1 MMDSKPEPTLETITK
16 AEDRRNGDLRAGV
29 LQSLLNVLV
38 VLGTV
43 ALIYNIAILLPQ
55 RDWIS
60 VSLYGAIFIGLMVAT
75 FGRFLAYS
83 TRVTILGAVIFL
95 LGGYLFVMFGLGRNG
110 IAFLLGFVFVNAIL
124 LNRRSGIIAILVSAL
139 FIGLVGAGYQLN
151 YLTTLATDQTVIGTI
166 TQWVNTVISVSL
178 IGGMMVAAGSSVIN
192 RLEQAIIHQQRLASE
207 LETERQGLEL
217 TVAQRTQDLH
227 RRATQLEAASHVARS
242 ISSFDDLDS
251 LLNDTIELIRQQFG
265 FYHAGLFLVD
275 EAREFAVLKAATG
288 EVGQR
293 MLERNHRLKIGEE
306 GIVGYAIAKN
316 EPRIAMDVG
325 EDAVHFKNPDLP
337 NTRSELALPLRS
349 GSKIIGALDVQ
360 SENEAAFG
368 NDDIRVLNTIADEL
382 ALAIDKVNLLTQ
394 LKNSL
399 EEVEASYQ
407 QYTRKAWNAHL
418 RTAKR
423 NYAFR
428 YHRQHIEVVDEGY
441 VEVEKALKS
450 NRAVVTTQRI
460 GEKAAQTLIALPI
473 KLRGEPL
480 GVINL
485 RFEASHVP
493 QDTVDLLEN
502 TANRLALALE
512 NARLLEE
519 LQQRAERERQIGTI
533 VSKVRSRA
541 DIDSILR
548 TTAEELGRSLGVA
561 EVLVQLNEQ

>member
-1 MMDSKPEPTLETITK
+1 MMDSKKEPTQNTKIDLETQSSK
-16 AEDRRNGDLRAGV
+16 ELRAGV

-38 VLGTV
+38 VLGTIS
-43 ALIYNIAILLPQ
+43 LIYNLAILLPKG
-55 RDWIS
+55 DWFAIS
-60 VSLYGAIFIGLMVAT
+60 VYGVIFFGLMIAT
-75 FGRFLAYS
+75 FGRTLSY
-83 TRVTILGAVIFL
+83 TLRVTITGAVIFL
-95 LGGYLFVMFGLGRNG
+95 LGAYTFVMFGLGKNG
-110 IAFLLGFVFVNAIL
+110 AVFLLAFTFVNAIL
-124 LNRRSGIIAILVSAL
+124 LSRRAGVHSLLLNAA
-139 FIGLVGAGYQLN
+139 FIGLVGAGYLMN
-151 YLTTLATDQTVIGTI
+151 YLTILATEQTVIGTPS
-166 TQWVNTVISVSL
+166 QWVNTTISVSL
-178 IGGMMVAAGSSVIN
+178 VGGMMIAAGSSVIN
-192 RLEQAIIHQQRLASE
+192 KLEKAILHQQQLASQ
-207 LETERQGLEL
+207 LEVERQNLEI
-217 TVAQRTQDLH
+217 TVADRTQDLH
-227 RRATQLEAASHVARS
+227 RRATQLEAASQVARS
-242 ISSFDDLDS
+242 ISTFDDLDS

-293 MLERNHRLKIGEE
+293 MLARNHRLKIGEE

-325 EDAVHFKNPDLP
+325 KDAVHFKNPDLP

-349 GSKIIGALDVQ
+349 GGKVIGALNVQ
-360 SENEAAFG
+360 SEKEAAFS
-368 NDDIRVLNTIADEL
+368 NDDVRILTTIADQL

-394 LKNSL
+394 LKTSL
-399 EEVEASYQ
+399 EEIEASYK
-407 QYTRKAWNAHL
+407 QYTRKAWHSHL
-418 RTAKR
+418 RSAKR

-441 VEVEKALKS
+441 VEIDNALKS
-450 NRAVVTTQRI
+450 NHAVVTAQKS
-460 GEKAAQTLIALPI
+460 GEKAQTLVAVPI

-561 EVLVQLNEQ
+561 EVLVQLNEK

>member
-1 MMDSKPEPTLETITK
+1 MMDSKPEPTQKTSLEGSLGG
-16 AEDRRNGDLRAGV
+16 ELRTGV
-29 LQSLLNVLV
+29 LQSLLNVLLI
-38 VLGTV
+38 LGTI

-55 RDWIS
+55 REWITI
-60 VSLYGAIFIGLMVAT
+60 SLYGAIFLGLLIAT
-75 FGRFLAYS
+75 FAKFLPYS
-83 TRVTILGAVIFL
+83 LRVTLLGGVIFL
-95 LGGYLFVMFGLGRNG
+95 LGGYTFIMFGLSRNG
-110 IAFLLGFVFVNAIL
+110 IAFLLAFVFVNAIL
-124 LNRRSGIIAILVSAL
+124 LSRRAGIIAIVVNSI
-139 FIGLVGAGYQLN
+139 FIGLVGAGYQMD
-151 YLTTLATDQTVIGTI
+151 YLTTLATSQTVIGT
-166 TQWVNTVISVSL
+166 TSQWVNTVITTSL
-178 IGGMMVAAGSSVIN
+178 IGGMMVAAGSSVI
-192 RLEQAIIHQQRLASE
+192 RTLEQAIFHQQHLSAE
-207 LETERQGLEL
+207 LEKERQNLEN
-217 TVAQRTQDLH
+217 TVNQRTQDLN
-227 RRATQLEAASHVARS
+227 RRAKQLEAASQVARS
-242 ISSFDDLDS
+242 ISTFNDLDS

-265 FYHAGLFLVD
+265 FYHAGLFLTD
-275 EAREFAVLKAATG
+275 DAKEYAVLKAATG
-288 EVGQR
+288 EAGQR
-293 MLERNHRLKIGEE
+293 MLERKHRLKVGEE
-306 GIVGYAIAKN
+306 GIVGYAVSKN

-349 GSKIIGALDVQ
+349 GGKVIGALDVQ

-368 NDDIRVLNTIADEL
+368 NDDIRILTTIADEL

-394 LKNSL
+394 LQNSL
-399 EEVEASYQ
+399 AEIEASYQ
-407 QYTRKAWNAHL
+407 QYTRKAWHSHL
-418 RTAKR
+418 RSAKR

-428 YHRQHIEVVDEGY
+428 FHRQHIEVVDDGY
-441 VEVEKALKS
+441 VEIDQVLKS
-450 NRAVVTTQRI
+450 NRAVVTSQI
-460 GEKAAQTLIALPI
+460 AEDKSAQTLVAVPI

-561 EVLVQLNEQ
+561 EVLVQLNDK

>member
-1 MMDSKPEPTLETITK
+1 MMDPKTEPTQNTNIDFE
-16 AEDRRNGDLRAGV
+16 AQSSRELRAGV

-38 VLGTV
+38 VLGTIS
-43 ALIYNIAILLPQ
+43 LIYNIAILLPKG
-55 RDWIS
+55 DWFTIS
-60 VSLYGAIFIGLMVAT
+60 VYGAIFLGLMIAT
-75 FGRFLAYS
+75 FGKFLSYPL
-83 TRVTILGAVIFL
+83 RVTITGAVIFL
-95 LGGYLFVMFGLGRNG
+95 LGAYTFVMFGLGKNG
-110 IAFLLGFVFVNAIL
+110 AVFLLAFTFVNAIL
-124 LNRRSGIIAILVSAL
+124 LSRRAGVHSLLLNAV
-139 FIGLVGAGYQLN
+139 FIGLVGVGYQMN
-151 YLTTLATDQTVIGTI
+151 YLAILATEQTVIGTPS
-166 TQWVNTVISVSL
+166 QWVNTAISVSL
-178 IGGMMVAAGSSVIN
+178 VGGMMIAAGSSVIN
-192 RLEQAIIHQQRLASE
+192 KLEKAILHQQQLASQ
-207 LETERQGLEL
+207 LEVERQNLEI
-217 TVAQRTQDLH
+217 TVADRTEDLH
-227 RRATQLEAASHVARS
+227 RRATQLEAASQVARS
-242 ISSFDDLDS
+242 ISTFDDLDS

-293 MLERNHRLKIGEE
+293 MLARNHRLKIGEE

-325 EDAVHFKNPDLP
+325 KDAVHFKNPDLP

-349 GSKIIGALDVQ
+349 GGKVIGALNVQ
-360 SENEAAFG
+360 SEKEAAFG
-368 NDDIRVLNTIADEL
+368 NDDVRILTTIADQL

-394 LKNSL
+394 LKTSL
-399 EEVEASYQ
+399 EEIEASYK
-407 QYTRKAWNAHL
+407 QYTRKAWHTHL
-418 RTAKR
+418 RSAKR

-428 YHRQHIEVVDEGY
+428 YHRQHIEVVEDGY
-441 VEVEKALKS
+441 VEIDNALKS
-450 NRAVVTTQRI
+450 NHAVVTAQKS
-460 GEKAAQTLIALPI
+460 GEKAQTLVAVPI

-561 EVLVQLNEQ
+561 EVLVQLNEK

>member
-1 MMDSKPEPTLETITK
+1 MMDSKPEPTLKSPK
-16 AEDRRNGDLRAGV
+16 AGYRSSELRAAV
-29 LQSLLNVLV
+29 LQNLLNVLL
-38 VLGTV
+38 VLGTT
-43 ALIYNIAILLPQ
+43 ALIYNIAILLPH
-55 RDWIS
+55 RDWITI
-60 VSLYGAIFIGLMVAT
+60 SLYSAVFLGLMVAT
-75 FGRFLAYS
+75 FGKFLPYS
-83 TRVTILGAVIFL
+83 MRVTILGGVIFL
-95 LGGYLFVMFGLGRNG
+95 LGGYTFVMFGLSKNG
-110 IAFLLGFVFVNAIL
+110 IAFLLAFVFVNAIL
-124 LNRRSGIIAILVSAL
+124 LNQRAGIIAIVVNAL
-139 FIGLVGAGYQLN
+139 FIGLVGAGYQTG
-151 YLTTLATDQTVIGTI
+151 YLTMLATSQTLIGT
-166 TQWVNTVISVSL
+166 TAQWVNTVITITMVS
-178 IGGMMVAAGSSVIN
+178 GMMVAAGSSVI
-192 RLEQAIIHQQRLASE
+192 RSMEQAIIRQEHLANE
-207 LETERQGLEL
+207 LEKERQNLEN
-217 TVAQRTQDLH
+217 TINQRTHDLN
-227 RRATQLEAASHVARS
+227 RRAKQLEAASQVARS
-242 ISSFDDLDS
+242 ISSFNDLDS
-251 LLNDTIELIRQQFG
+251 LLKDTIELIRQQFG
-265 FYHAGLFLVD
+265 FYHAGLFLTD
-275 EAREFAVLKAATG
+275 DANEYAVLKAATG

-306 GIVGYAIAKN
+306 GIVGYAISKN

-337 NTRSELALPLRS
+337 NTRSEMALPLRS
-349 GSKIIGALDVQ
+349 GGKVIGALDVQ

-382 ALAIDKVNLLTQ
+382 ALAIEKVNLLTQ

-399 EEVEASYQ
+399 AEVEASYQ
-407 QYTRKAWNAHL
+407 QYTRKAWHSHL
-418 RTAKR
+418 RSAKR

-428 YHRQHIEVVDEGY
+428 FHRQHIEVVDEGY
-441 VEVEKALKS
+441 VEVDQALKS
-450 NRAVVTTQRI
+450 NRAVVTTLKT
-460 GEKAAQTLIALPI
+460 GEKGVQTLVAVPI

-561 EVLVQLNEQ
+561 EVLVQLKEK

>member
-1 MMDSKPEPTLETITK
+1 MMDSKPEPTFKTPKEGYRSS
-16 AEDRRNGDLRAGV
+16 ELRAGV
-29 LQSLLNVLV
+29 LQNLLNVLL
-38 VLGTV
+38 VLGTI
-43 ALIYNIAILLPQ
+43 ALIYNIAILLPY
-55 RDWIS
+55 RDWITI
-60 VSLYGAIFIGLMVAT
+60 SLYSAVFLGLMVAT
-75 FGRFLAYS
+75 FGKFLPYS
-83 TRVTILGAVIFL
+83 MRVTILGGVIFL
-95 LGGYLFVMFGLGRNG
+95 LGGYTFVMFGLSKNG
-110 IAFLLGFVFVNAIL
+110 IAFLLAFVFVNAIL
-124 LNRRSGIIAILVSAL
+124 LNQRAGIIAIVVNAI
-139 FIGLVGAGYQLN
+139 FIGLVGAGYQMG
-151 YLTTLATDQTVIGTI
+151 YLTVLATSQTLIGT
-166 TQWVNTVISVSL
+166 TSQWVNAIITITMVS
-178 IGGMMVAAGSSVIN
+178 GMMVAAGSSVIRSMELAIFRQE
-192 RLEQAIIHQQRLASE
+192 RLSAE
-207 LETERQGLEL
+207 LEKERQNLEN
-217 TVAQRTQDLH
+217 TINQRTQDLN
-227 RRATQLEAASHVARS
+227 RRAKQLEAASQVARS

-251 LLNDTIELIRQQFG
+251 LLKDTIELIRQQFG
-265 FYHAGLFLVD
+265 FYHAGLFLTD
-275 EAREFAVLKAATG
+275 DANEYAVLKAATG
-288 EVGQR
+288 AVGQR

-306 GIVGYAIAKN
+306 GIVGYAISKN

-337 NTRSELALPLRS
+337 NTRSEMALPLRS
-349 GSKIIGALDVQ
+349 GGKVIGALDIQ

-382 ALAIDKVNLLTQ
+382 ALAIEKVNLLTQ

-399 EEVEASYQ
+399 AEVEASYQ
-407 QYTRKAWNAHL
+407 QYTRKAWHSHL
-418 RTAKR
+418 RSAKR

-428 YHRQHIEVVDEGY
+428 FHRQHIEVVDEGY
-441 VEVEKALKS
+441 VEVDQALKS
-450 NRAVVTTQRI
+450 NRAVVTTLKT
-460 GEKAAQTLIALPI
+460 GEKGAQTLVAVPI

-561 EVLVQLNEQ
+561 EVLVQLNEK

>member
-1 MMDSKPEPTLETITK
+1 MEL
-16 AEDRRNGDLRAGV
+16 
-29 LQSLLNVLV
+29 
-38 VLGTV
+38 
-43 ALIYNIAILLPQ
+43 
-55 RDWIS
+55 
-60 VSLYGAIFIGLMVAT
+60 AIFRQERL
-75 FGRFLAYS
+75 
-83 TRVTILGAVIFL
+83 
-95 LGGYLFVMFGLGRNG
+95 
-110 IAFLLGFVFVNAIL
+110 
-124 LNRRSGIIAILVSAL
+124 SA
-139 FIGLVGAGYQLN
+139 
-151 YLTTLATDQTVIGTI
+151 
-166 TQWVNTVISVSL
+166 
-178 IGGMMVAAGSSVIN
+178 
-192 RLEQAIIHQQRLASE
+192 E
-207 LETERQGLEL
+207 LEKERQNLEN
-217 TVAQRTQDLH
+217 TINQRTQDLN
-227 RRATQLEAASHVARS
+227 RRAKQLEAASQVARS
-242 ISSFDDLDS
+242 ISSFNDLDS
-251 LLNDTIELIRQQFG
+251 LLKDTIELIRQQFG
-265 FYHAGLFLVD
+265 FYHAGLFLTD
-275 EAREFAVLKAATG
+275 DPNEYAVLKAATG

-306 GIVGYAIAKN
+306 GIVGYAISKN

-337 NTRSELALPLRS
+337 NTRSEMALPLRS
-349 GSKIIGALDVQ
+349 GGKVIGALDIQ

-382 ALAIDKVNLLTQ
+382 ALAIEKVNLLTQ

-399 EEVEASYQ
+399 AEVEASYQ
-407 QYTRKAWNAHL
+407 QYTRKAWHSHL
-418 RTAKR
+418 RSAKR

-428 YHRQHIEVVDEGY
+428 FHRQHIEVVDEGY
-441 VEVEKALKS
+441 VEVDQALKS
-450 NRAVVTTQRI
+450 NRAVVTTLKT
-460 GEKAAQTLIALPI
+460 GEKGAQTLVAVPI

-561 EVLVQLNEQ
+561 EVLVQLNEK

>member
-1 MMDSKPEPTLETITK
+1 M
-16 AEDRRNGDLRAGV
+16 
-29 LQSLLNVLV
+29 
-38 VLGTV
+38 
-43 ALIYNIAILLPQ
+43 
-55 RDWIS
+55 
-60 VSLYGAIFIGLMVAT
+60 
-75 FGRFLAYS
+75 
-83 TRVTILGAVIFL
+83 RVTILGGVIFL
-95 LGGYLFVMFGLGRNG
+95 LGGYTFVMFGLSKNG
-110 IAFLLGFVFVNAIL
+110 IAFLLAFVFVNAIL
-124 LNRRSGIIAILVSAL
+124 LNQRAGIIAIVVNAL
-139 FIGLVGAGYQLN
+139 FIGLVGAGYQTG
-151 YLTTLATDQTVIGTI
+151 YLTMLATSQTLIGT
-166 TQWVNTVISVSL
+166 TAQWVNTVITITMVS
-178 IGGMMVAAGSSVIN
+178 GMMVAAGSSVI
-192 RLEQAIIHQQRLASE
+192 RSMEQAIIRQEHLANE
-207 LETERQGLEL
+207 LEKERQNLEN
-217 TVAQRTQDLH
+217 TINQRTHDLN
-227 RRATQLEAASHVARS
+227 RRAKQLEAASQVARS
-242 ISSFDDLDS
+242 ISSFNDLDS
-251 LLNDTIELIRQQFG
+251 LLKDTIELIRQQFG
-265 FYHAGLFLVD
+265 FYHAGLFLTD
-275 EAREFAVLKAATG
+275 DANEYAVLKAATG

-306 GIVGYAIAKN
+306 GIVGYAISKN

-337 NTRSELALPLRS
+337 NTRSEMALPLRS
-349 GSKIIGALDVQ
+349 GGKVIGALDVQ

-382 ALAIDKVNLLTQ
+382 ALAIEKVNLLTQ

-399 EEVEASYQ
+399 AEVEASYQ
-407 QYTRKAWNAHL
+407 QYTRKAWHSHL
-418 RTAKR
+418 RSAKR

-428 YHRQHIEVVDEGY
+428 FHRQHIEVVDEGY
-441 VEVEKALKS
+441 VEVDQALKS
-450 NRAVVTTQRI
+450 NRAVVTTLKT
-460 GEKAAQTLIALPI
+460 GEKGVQTLVAVPI

-561 EVLVQLNEQ
+561 EVLVQLKEK

>member
-1 MMDSKPEPTLETITK
+1 MMDPKTETTQNTKIDLETQSSI
-16 AEDRRNGDLRAGV
+16 DLRAGV

-38 VLGTV
+38 VLGTIS
-43 ALIYNIAILLPQ
+43 LIYNLAILLPKG
-55 RDWIS
+55 DWVTI
-60 VSLYGAIFIGLMVAT
+60 SLYGVIFFGLMIAT
-75 FGRFLAYS
+75 FGRTLSY
-83 TRVTILGAVIFL
+83 TLRVTITGAVIFL
-95 LGGYLFVMFGLGRNG
+95 LGSYTFVMFGLGKNG
-110 IAFLLGFVFVNAIL
+110 AVFLLAFIFVNAIL
-124 LNRRSGIIAILVSAL
+124 LSRRAGIHAMILTAV
-139 FIGLVGAGYQLN
+139 FIGLVGVGYQMN
-151 YLTTLATDQTVIGTI
+151 YLAMLATEQTVIGTPS
-166 TQWVNTVISVSL
+166 QWVNTAISVSL
-178 IGGMMVAAGSSVIN
+178 VGGMMIAAGSSVIN
-192 RLEQAIIHQQRLASE
+192 KLEKAILHQQQLASQ
-207 LETERQGLEL
+207 LEVERQNLEI
-217 TVAQRTQDLH
+217 TVADRTEDLH
-227 RRATQLEAASHVARS
+227 RRATQLEAASQVARS
-242 ISSFDDLDS
+242 ISTFDDLDS

-293 MLERNHRLKIGEE
+293 MLARNHRLKIGEE

-325 EDAVHFKNPDLP
+325 KDAVHFKNPDLP

-349 GSKIIGALDVQ
+349 GGKVIGALNVQ
-360 SENEAAFG
+360 SEKEAAFG
-368 NDDIRVLNTIADEL
+368 NDDVRILTTIADQL

-394 LKNSL
+394 LKTSL
-399 EEVEASYQ
+399 EEIEASYK
-407 QYTRKAWNAHL
+407 QYTRKAWHTHL
-418 RTAKR
+418 RSAKR

-428 YHRQHIEVVDEGY
+428 YHRQHIEVVEDGY
-441 VEVEKALKS
+441 VEIDNALKS
-450 NRAVVTTQRI
+450 NHAVVTAQKS
-460 GEKAAQTLIALPI
+460 GEKAQTLVAVPI

-561 EVLVQLNEQ
+561 EVLVQLNEK